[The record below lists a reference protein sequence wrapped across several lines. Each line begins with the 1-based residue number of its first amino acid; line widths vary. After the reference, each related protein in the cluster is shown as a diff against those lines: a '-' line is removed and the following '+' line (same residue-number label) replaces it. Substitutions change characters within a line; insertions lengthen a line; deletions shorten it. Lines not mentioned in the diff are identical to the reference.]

1 MRFLTPILMAL
12 FVAGCSVD
20 PEVAAERRAVLNEG
34 LIPNPAD
41 RDGVFLAH
49 PLGSGGSIS
58 AVYFVWEP
66 SKISETKARQIV
78 SGICARSGRS
88 GPISIDKDLETGTRT
103 LPDGKTIDVREVIF
117 GCEFD

>member
-1 MRFLTPILMAL
+1 MHFLTPILMTL

-20 PEVAAERRAVLNEG
+20 PQAAAERRAKDIES

-41 RDGVFLAH
+41 RDGVYLVYPYAGA
-49 PLGSGGSIS
+49 GSFS
-58 AVYFVWEP
+58 AITFMWEP

-78 SGICARSGRS
+78 SGICARAGRS
-88 GPISIDKDLETGTRT
+88 GSISIKKDTGTSTRT
-103 LPDGKTIDVREVIF
+103 LPDGKTITIRDVWF

>member
-12 FVAGCSVD
+12 FVAGCTVD
-20 PEVAAERRAVLNEG
+20 PQAKAEKRADLIEG

-41 RDGVFLAH
+41 RDGVYLVYPFENA
-49 PLGSGGSIS
+49 GSIS
-58 AVYFVWEP
+58 ALYFVWEP

-78 SGICARSGRS
+78 SGICARAGRS
-88 GPISIDKDLETGTRT
+88 GSISIDKDLGTGTRT
-103 LPDGKTIDVREVIF
+103 LPDGKTIAVREVWF